1 MPCASIITARV
12 SSTAIM
18 IRVIACLLSVR
29 IWSAAIGAIRSCL
42 VPSVPRVAVVY
53 NGLRVRPQGAA
64 YVHMVGCTRMRIGM
78 QETTAE
84 PLAGTHAGAAA
95 YLPPGTTLSI
105 VIPAFNEAAGIRGV
119 LARICRDYPDTE
131 IIVVDDGS
139 TDGTGDQLSGL
150 PARVLRHP
158 YNKGNGASVK
168 TGIRA
173 AHGDYVLLLD
183 ADGQQEPAD
192 IGKLLTH
199 TGVYDLIV
207 GARTKSS
214 QQNPV
219 RAVGNGALEWMASYL
234 AGTRI
239 PDLTSGFRVFRRV
252 VILEFIHLLP
262 NKYSYPTTSTLAFLK
277 AGYNV
282 TFVPIVANKR
292 KGGKSGQKLLQNGAR
307 FVLIILRMITLFSP
321 MKIFAPIAA
330 ILFLLGTGYGVYT
343 TVTEVHVTNS
353 TVLLCLMSI
362 IIFLMGLISEQI
374 AALRFERVERIGGYE
389 RERDSGGRPA
399 RNSGE

>member
-1 MPCASIITARV
+1 MQQAMTQP
-12 SSTAIM
+12 M
-18 IRVIACLLSVR
+18 EH
-29 IWSAAIGAIRSCL
+29 AAG
-42 VPSVPRVAVVY
+42 
-53 NGLRVRPQGAA
+53 
-64 YVHMVGCTRMRIGM
+64 
-78 QETTAE
+78 
-84 PLAGTHAGAAA
+84 GAAA
-95 YLPPGTTLSI
+95 SLPAGTTLSI
-105 VIPAFNEAAGIRGV
+105 VIPAFNEASGIRLV
-119 LARICRDYPDTE
+119 LSRVCTDYPDAE

-139 TDGTGDQLSGL
+139 TDGTGDQLQGL
-150 PARVLRHP
+150 PVRVVRHP

-168 TGIRA
+168 TGIRK
-173 AHGDYVLLLD
+173 AHGDFVLLLD

-192 IGKLLTH
+192 IGKLLDH

-239 PDLTSGFRVFRRV
+239 PDLTSGFRVFRRA

-262 NKYSYPTTSTLAFLK
+262 NRYSYPTTSTLAFLK

-282 TFVPIVANKR
+282 KFVPIVANKR
-292 KGGKSGQKLLQNGAR
+292 QGGTSGQKLLQNGAR

-321 MKIFAPIAA
+321 MKIFAPIAL
-330 ILFLLGTGYGVYT
+330 ILFVLGAVYGVYT

-353 TVLLCLMSI
+353 TVLLCLTSI

-374 AALRFERVERIGGYE
+374 AALRFERVEHIADLPRT
-389 RERDSGGRPA
+389 RDGDGPGRGP
-399 RNSGE
+399 SSE